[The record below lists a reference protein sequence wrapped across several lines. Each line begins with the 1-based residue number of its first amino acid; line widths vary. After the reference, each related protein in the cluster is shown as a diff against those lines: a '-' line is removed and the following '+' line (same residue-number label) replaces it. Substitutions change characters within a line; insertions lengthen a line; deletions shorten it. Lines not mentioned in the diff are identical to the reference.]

1 MASSG
6 YPRPLDNPYAQ
17 RQGPSRGDYDS
28 TPDLSDHY
36 NNMNS
41 STARLAPSPGYY
53 DQNNGRWQ

>member
-1 MASSG
+1 MAS

-36 NNMNS
+36 NMNS

-53 DQNNGRWQ
+53 EQNNGG